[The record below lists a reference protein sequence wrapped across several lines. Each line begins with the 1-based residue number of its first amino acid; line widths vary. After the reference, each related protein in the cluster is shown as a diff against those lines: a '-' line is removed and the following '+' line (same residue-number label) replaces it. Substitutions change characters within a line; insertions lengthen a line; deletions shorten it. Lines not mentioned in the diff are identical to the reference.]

1 MRAYVGSWASVSKFM
16 PLLVIVFGLLSAC
29 GPDSTQVDTPVILA
43 ATPSSVPSSESS
55 SDAAAATALVLDS
68 SVSKASY
75 HAQEQ
80 LVGRSLPSQAVGTS
94 GAVSGSIMLAD
105 DGSILTDQSQI
116 TVDLRQL
123 KSDESRRDNFI
134 QGSTLQTGRYPTA
147 TFVPKQAAGLDN
159 PLPTSGSASFQLS
172 GDLTVHGV
180 TKPVTW
186 QVSGQ
191 FDPDTVGGTATTQVN
206 ISDFGM
212 TPPKAGP
219 VLNIQDGITL
229 QLDFQAQRQ
238 STELSGGR
246 HT

>member
-1 MRAYVGSWASVSKFM
+1 M
-16 PLLVIVFGLLSAC
+16 
-29 GPDSTQVDTPVILA
+29 
-43 ATPSSVPSSESS
+43 S
-55 SDAAAATALVLDS
+55 SDASAATSLVLDS
-68 SVSKASY
+68 SASKASY

-80 LVGRSLPSQAVGTS
+80 LVGRNLPSEAVGTS
-94 GAVSGSIMLAD
+94 PAVSGSILMAD
-105 DGSILTDQSQI
+105 DGSILPDQSQI

-134 QGSTLQTGRYPTA
+134 QGNTLQTGRYPTA
-147 TFVPKQAAGLDN
+147 TFVPKEADGLDN
-159 PLPTSGSASFQLS
+159 PLPTSGSANFQLL

-180 TKPVTW
+180 TRPVTW

-191 FDPDTVGGTATTQVN
+191 FDPAAVGGTATTQVN

-229 QLDFQAQRQ
+229 ELDFRADR
-238 STELSGGR
+238 T
-246 HT
+246 